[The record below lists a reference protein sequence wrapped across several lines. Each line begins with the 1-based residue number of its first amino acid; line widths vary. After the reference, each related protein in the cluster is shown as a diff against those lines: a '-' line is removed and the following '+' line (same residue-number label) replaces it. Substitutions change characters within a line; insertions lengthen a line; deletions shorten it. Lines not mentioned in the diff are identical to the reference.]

1 MVPAWVKRIDGTEY
15 IDEYVPFEAMLC
27 AVQEAESPAS
37 SGKGDTLELSPMR
50 LPRPLGQVAEHAVS
64 SVAQRGLLAARGV
77 VRARLLVDDAV
88 RNERC
93 L

>member
-1 MVPAWVKRIDGTEY
+1 
-15 IDEYVPFEAMLC
+15 
-27 AVQEAESPAS
+27 
-37 SGKGDTLELSPMR
+37 MR
-50 LPRPLGQVAEHAVS
+50 LLHPSGLVEEHAVS

-77 VRARLLVDDAV
+77 VQSRLLVDDAG